1 MTEPPRFGRL
11 ERLRGNGRWVT
22 TKRFYTRQLEK
33 GKLRYVHTKGNPA
46 TDSFRF
52 VVSVQGIVAAGDVA
66 EDGPSGAVSANDHL
80 AKDTFNINIIS
91 NTIRPKRQV
100 SGVILSYV
108 EFCWVGKE
116 MQQGHLMWL
125 SWAVVVGQL
134 VEQSL
139 QIIFHIKCLLYN
151 YNDVLKGRK

>member
-100 SGVILSYV
+100 SGVIVLRRV
-108 EFCWVGKE
+108 
-116 MQQGHLMWL
+116 
-125 SWAVVVGQL
+125 
-134 VEQSL
+134 
-139 QIIFHIKCLLYN
+139 LL
-151 YNDVLKGRK
+151 GRKGNAAWSLNVVKLGSGCGSTGRAVTSDNFSH